1 MSKDIK
7 KKLLEIAQ
15 EKVEQKLKE
24 EREKEEARINGEIDK
39 VKFILELIDKKMLYK
54 RIGDWRDYKYEMITQ
69 EIFFEDYSK
78 EPKNTYDKKLEIKDL
93 DWNLDNYHLQIEVN
107 GIKYYHIGSL
117 IKDFEEQLKKK
128 TERINY
134 ITEGLYDLENEFK
147 ELVKQEKMIKSFIED
162 YNTIAQK
169 IKE

>member
-1 MSKDIK
+1 MENVKE
-7 KKLLEIAQ
+7 KLYEIAK

-78 EPKNTYDKKLEIKDL
+78 EPKNSYDKKLQIKDL
-93 DWNLDNYHLQIEVN
+93 DWNLDNYHLEIEVN
-107 GIKYYHIGSL
+107 GIKYFHIGKL

>member
-1 MSKDIK
+1 MENVKE
-7 KKLLEIAQ
+7 KLFEIAK
-15 EKVEQKLKE
+15 EKVEQKLKA
-24 EREKEEARINGEIDK
+24 EREKEEARISGEIDK

-78 EPKNTYDKKLEIKDL
+78 EPKNSYDKKLEIKDL
-93 DWNLDNYHLQIEVN
+93 DWDLDNYHLQIEVN

-117 IKDFEEQLKKK
+117 IKDFEEQMKKK
-128 TERINY
+128 TEQIDY
-134 ITEGLYDLENEFK
+134 ITRNLSDLKKEFD
-147 ELVKQEKMIKSFIED
+147 ELVGKEEIIKGFIED
-162 YNTIAQK
+162 YNAINRK